1 MREIELA
8 HVLIKLRGAD
18 DRSYYLLHRH
28 EKWGDWTL
36 VGGHVE
42 PGEEGLWSRTAE
54 RETEEEMAP
63 LQRARDFLLVPLL
76 TRPVTWGPKPSRSA
90 GGALTVYRAQF
101 FRLVFRRDPASLLAP
116 LAERGFILLSEDQLA
131 TDANVGDLVR
141 QLEQHLE
148 GGLSKLPAA
157 WTSPINPDLI
167 PRGSGNAPATPGLA
181 RAN

>member
-8 HVLIKLRGAD
+8 HVVIKLRGSD

-42 PGEEGLWSRTAE
+42 PGEEGLWARTAE

-63 LQRARDFLLVPLL
+63 LQHSRDFLLVPLL
-76 TRPVTWGPKPSRSA
+76 SRPVTWGPKPSRSA

-101 FRLVFRRDPASLLAP
+101 FRMVFRRDPVGLLGP
-116 LAERGFILLSEDQLA
+116 LGERGFTLLSEEQLA
-131 TDANVGDLVR
+131 NDNVGDLVR

-148 GGLSKLPAA
+148 GGLSELPAA
-157 WTSPINPDLI
+157 WTVPVSPDLI
-167 PRGSGNAPATPGLA
+167 SSGLPDTLVAADRNK
-181 RAN
+181 AN

>member
-8 HVLIKLRGAD
+8 HVVIKLRGSD

-28 EKWGDWTL
+28 EKWGDLTL

-42 PGEEGLWSRTAE
+42 PGEEGLWARTAE

-63 LQRARDFLLVPLL
+63 ILRARDFLLVPLL

-101 FRLVFRRDPASLLAP
+101 FRLVFRSDPASLLVP
-116 LAERGFILLSEDQLA
+116 LAERGFTLLSEDQLA
-131 TDANVGDLVR
+131 NDENVGDLVR
-141 QLEQHLE
+141 QLEKHLE
-148 GGLSKLPAA
+148 GGLSELPAA
-157 WTSPINPDLI
+157 WTAPVSPDLI
-167 PRGSGNAPATPGLA
+167 PRGSPGTLA
-181 RAN
+181 SADHAKTN